1 MNSFTSAITYFPS
14 EGRSH
19 LDECLRLAFASARK
33 HDLKKLVIFTAR
45 GEGLKLALNLQGEDE
60 SIGDIS
66 LVGVTF
72 PCGKSFTDADRN
84 PLAVEI
90 DAVDRKYFREK
101 GVALVTANM
110 PLDPIRAKFK
120 EHGVLGQDSGL
131 IANALGIFGGGL
143 TLCVQAIL
151 MACDAGEIE
160 IGEHVVAMSADTA
173 IVARAAPTAQL
184 LTELIVREII
194 CKPVFLT
201 IGKGEEVTK
210 DTPKQLPITLEGD
223 SGVSGSTDHALKQST
238 KS

>member
-45 GEGLKLALNLQGEDE
+45 GEGLKLALNLQGADE
-60 SIGDIS
+60 SLRDIS

-72 PCGKSFTDADRN
+72 PCGKSFTDSDRS

-101 GVALVTANM
+101 GVAIVTANM

-131 IANALGIFGGGL
+131 IANALGVFGGGM

-210 DTPKQLPITLEGD
+210 DEDTPKQLPITLEGD
-223 SGVSGSTDHALKQST
+223 SGGTEDAIKQS
-238 KS
+238 SES